1 MSRIAKLVIV
11 VAMFPLVVAA
21 AVVVD
26 SLRIGD
32 QEQPPCRACAQ
43 TSNDVPH
50 VTVCELLNNRQKYT
64 GKLVRVAAGFEHDSG
79 QLFLRDGACTMHTGF
94 AKERQSCTGAWRR
107 LQVICGVDG
116 WYDSTAPVS
125 VLGSISKIPDGN
137 YYAGE
142 ESFTIACVEQVR
154 IERILASECG
164 LPERDCSGD
173 CFSNCRKDRHY
184 TYN

>member
-32 QEQPPCRACAQ
+32 QEQPSCRACAQ

-50 VTVCELLNNRQKYT
+50 VTVCELSKNRQKYM
-64 GKLVRVAAGFEHDSG
+64 GKLVHVAAESNHDSG
-79 QLFLRDGACTMHTGF
+79 QLTLRDGACSMPTGF
-94 AKERQSCTGAWRR
+94 TKDKQSCTGAWRR
-107 LQVICGVDG
+107 LQIICGVDG

-154 IERILASECG
+154 IEPDFSQRMRFARARLSRG
-164 LPERDCSGD
+164 LL
-173 CFSNCRKDRHY
+173 
-184 TYN
+184 